1 MISKN
6 MQKFKTDDEKHLS
19 FAEFTR
25 IYLQRLYGYQI
36 RRNVFA
42 SDYLAHQYY
51 QLLLTFIWFWTNNV
65 FFLKEIKTIQQ
76 LLYF

>member
-51 QLLLTFIWFWTNNV
+51 QL
-65 FFLKEIKTIQQ
+65 FLIFYNSEQMIFKIKSN
-76 LLYF
+76 LSY